1 MAAGPDSWTIDDLH
15 EHLQAAVELEL
26 LVIPPYLCALYSLH
40 PGTNEEAALIIRSVV
55 VEEMLHMILAA
66 NVLNAVG
73 GTPEIAGGD
82 WVPRYPTKIPYHRGV
97 FEVGLWPFGDRALD
111 TFLTIEN
118 PSYLLAKPP
127 EASAD
132 AATPRLMTL
141 GRNGAGYRTIGEFY
155 DAIADGLCSLVERLG
170 EKAVFTGEAGRQV
183 GPEHYYASG
192 GRAIRVGNRETALEA
207 IREVVEQGEGEV
219 TVPPS
224 GEKFDPD
231 RDLAHFYRFNELRRG
246 RRYRVDDL
254 PENPTGEPV
263 VLDLKA
269 VYPMKPNLRVS
280 DIRTPE
286 LRQMAEA
293 FNVIWSGLLGQIET
307 ALTGS
312 PDELRNAVG
321 TMFELKYAAC
331 ELLRI
336 PLPGE
341 ARYNAGPTFEVVR
354 SAAGAERTARPAPV

>member
-1 MAAGPDSWTIDDLH
+1 MAAGPDSWTLDDLR

-40 PGTNEEAALIIRSVV
+40 PGSNEEAALITRSVV

-82 WVPRYPTKIPYHRGV
+82 WTPRYPTKIPYHQGPL
-97 FEVGLWPFGDRALD
+97 EVGLRPFGDIALD
-111 TFLTIEN
+111 TFLAIEN
-118 PSYLLAKPP
+118 PSYPLSDPLLASAA
-127 EASAD
+127 AS
-132 AATPRLMTL
+132 TPRVMTL
-141 GRNGAGYRTIGEFY
+141 RRNGEGYRTIGEFY
-155 DAIADGLCSLVERLG
+155 DAIADGLQSLVERLG
-170 EKAVFTGEAGRQV
+170 EKAVFTGQAGRQV

-192 GRAIRVGNRETALEA
+192 GRATPVGNQTTALAA
-207 IREVVEQGEGEV
+207 ITEIVEQGEGEV

-231 RDLAHFYRFNELRRG
+231 RDLAHFYRFNELRQG

-254 PENPTGEPV
+254 PETPTGEPV
-263 VLDLKA
+263 VLDLEA
-269 VYPMKPNLRVS
+269 VYPMKPNLRMAE
-280 DIRTPE
+280 IRTHE
-286 LRQMAEA
+286 LRRMAEA
-293 FNVIWSGLLGQIET
+293 CNAIWSSLLRQLET

-312 PDELRNAVG
+312 PDELREAVG

-331 ELLRI
+331 ELLRV
-336 PLPGE
+336 PLPGD
-341 ARYNAGPTFEVVR
+341 AGYHAGPTFEVL
-354 SAAGAERTARPAPV
+354 

>member
-1 MAAGPDSWTIDDLH
+1 MAAEPDSWKLHDLH

-40 PGTNEEAALIIRSVV
+40 PGTNEEAALIVRSVV

-73 GTPEIAGGD
+73 GKPKIAGGK
-82 WVPRYPTKIPYHRGV
+82 WAPRYPTKLPYHRGL

-118 PSYLLAKPP
+118 PSYLQAALP
-127 EASAD
+127 EPSAD

-141 GRNGAGYRTIGEFY
+141 GGDGAGYETIGAFY
-155 DAIADGLCSLVERLG
+155 EAIALGLCSLVDRLG
-170 EKAVFTGEAGRQV
+170 ERAVFTGKADRQV
-183 GPEHYYASG
+183 GPEHYYSSG
-192 GRAIRVGNRETALEA
+192 GRARRVDNLETALKA
-207 IREVVEQGEGEV
+207 IDEIVEQGEGEV
-219 TVPPS
+219 TEPPA

-231 RDLAHFYRFNELRRG
+231 RDLAHFYRFDELRKG
-246 RRYRVDDL
+246 RRYSVDDL
-254 PENPTGEPV
+254 PEHPTGEPI
-263 VLDLKA
+263 VLEWDA
-269 VYPMKPNLRVS
+269 VYPMRPNLRVT

-286 LRQMAEA
+286 LRRLAKA
-293 FNVIWSGLLGQIET
+293 CNALWSGLLRRLET

-312 PDELRNAVG
+312 PGELREAVG

-336 PLPGE
+336 PLPDD
-341 ARYNAGPTFEVVR
+341 ADLHAGPTFEVV
-354 SAAGAERTARPAPV
+354 